1 MYAWN
6 QLCLTLVRFDVKIHV
21 LEISI
26 QEKKKDWFYFINH
39 MLQTAERRFC
49 CDLVIFLSAQQNL
62 NFFLRRRIWQ
72 ISGGFFMM
80 IVKWCHGWSYHNS
93 KQKKHEIQTYLGIL
107 KYHKTL
113 NMKQKYDFFFLDC
126 LIFDFFLLPV
136 ARPFFYIHKTKYLN
150 IYDSTM

>member
-6 QLCLTLVRFDVKIHV
+6 QLCLKLVRFNVKIQCFRDFYPRN
-21 LEISI
+21 II
-26 QEKKKDWFYFINH
+26 DWFYFINH

-62 NFFLRRRIWQ
+62 NFFWGIGFDKSQ
-72 ISGGFFMM
+72 VFFFMM

-93 KQKKHEIQTYLGIL
+93 KRKKHEIQTYLGIL

-126 LIFDFFLLPV
+126 LIFDFFCCLLLV
-136 ARPFFYIHKTKYLN
+136 RFSTYIRLN
-150 IYDSTM
+150 I